1 MMKNLF
7 GLTLE
12 DLEKIV
18 IDEFKE
24 PKFRAK
30 QIFKWLYSSYVKNI
44 DEMTNLSLSLR
55 DKLKSKYYISHL
67 QLEKKFVE
75 KGSNTTKFLLKTE
88 DDILIESVLLTY
100 ETGSTLCV
108 STQAGCR
115 MGCVFCESGKC
126 GLLRN
131 LTKGEILNEIYL
143 VNEIEDIK
151 VSNIVLMGSGEPLD
165 NYDEVVGFLKLV
177 MDKDTLN
184 MSKRSITLSTCGLK
198 DKIYLLAD
206 SGLDINLALSLH
218 APFHEMRESMMP
230 VERANN
236 IDDVLQA
243 TFYYRFKTGR
253 RITYEYCLIEGKN
266 DTIECI
272 EKLYELF
279 KDTDGLI
286 NVIGVNDNSKKTV
299 DDKYIHV
306 FVNKLRKKGINV
318 TLRRRLGSSIN
329 AACGQL
335 RSRYLNKEV

>member
-1 MMKNLF
+1 MENLF
-7 GLTLE
+7 GKTLD

-18 IDEFKE
+18 IDEFNE
-24 PKFRAK
+24 SKFRAK
-30 QIFKWLYSSYVKNI
+30 QIFKWIYSSYVKDI
-44 DEMTNLSLSLR
+44 DAMTNLSLNLR
-55 DKLKSKYYISHL
+55 DKLKNKYYISHL

-100 ETGSTLCV
+100 ESGSTLCV

-131 LTKGEILNEIYL
+131 LKKGEILNEIYL
-143 VNEIEDIK
+143 VNELENIK

-165 NYDEVVGFLKLV
+165 NYDEVIGFLKLV

-184 MSKRSITLSTCGLK
+184 ISKRSITLSTCGLK

-230 VERANN
+230 VEKANN
-236 IDDVLQA
+236 IEDVLQA

-272 EKLYELF
+272 NKLYELF

-286 NVIGVNDNSKKTV
+286 NVIGVNDNSKKLV
-299 DDKYIHV
+299 SDKYIHV

>member
-1 MMKNLF
+1 MENLF
-7 GLTLE
+7 GKTLD

-18 IDEFKE
+18 IDEFNE

-30 QIFKWLYSSYVKNI
+30 QIFKWIYSSYVKDI
-44 DEMTNLSLSLR
+44 DAMTNLSLNLR
-55 DKLKSKYYISHL
+55 DKLKNRYYISHL

-100 ETGSTLCV
+100 ESGSTLCV

-131 LTKGEILNEIYL
+131 LKKGEILNEIYL
-143 VNEIEDIK
+143 VNELENIK

-165 NYDEVVGFLKLV
+165 NYDEVIGFLKLV

-206 SGLDINLALSLH
+206 SGLDVNLALSLH

-230 VERANN
+230 VEKANH
-236 IDDVLQA
+236 IEDVLQA

-272 EKLYELF
+272 NKLYELF

-286 NVIGVNDNSKKTV
+286 NVIGVNDNSKKLV
-299 DDKYIHV
+299 SDKYIHV

>member
-1 MMKNLF
+1 MKNLF

-12 DLEKIV
+12 DLENIV
-18 IDEFKE
+18 IDEFRE

-100 ETGSTLCV
+100 EAGSTLCV

-165 NYDEVVGFLKLV
+165 NYDEVIGFLELV

-236 IDDVLQA
+236 IGDVLQA
-243 TFYYRFKTGR
+243 TLYYRFKTGR

-286 NVIGVNDNSKKTV
+286 NVIGVNDNSQKKV

>member
-1 MMKNLF
+1 MENLF

-30 QIFKWLYSSYVKNI
+30 QIFKWIYSSYVKNI

-100 ETGSTLCV
+100 EAGSTLCV

-165 NYDEVVGFLKLV
+165 NYDEVIGFLKLV

>member
-44 DEMTNLSLSLR
+44 DEMTNLSLDLR

-100 ETGSTLCV
+100 EAGSTLCV

-165 NYDEVVGFLKLV
+165 NYDEVIGFLKLV

-184 MSKRSITLSTCGLK
+184 MSKRSITVSTCGLK

>member
-1 MMKNLF
+1 MTNLF
-7 GLTLE
+7 GLTLSEIE
-12 DLEKIV
+12 DIV
-18 IDEFKE
+18 INEFKE

-30 QIFKWLYSSYVKNI
+30 QIYKWVYSSYVKNI
-44 DEMTNLSLSLR
+44 DEMTNLSLKLR
-55 DKLKSKYYISHL
+55 DKLKENYYIGHL
-67 QLEKKFVE
+67 RIEKKFVE
-75 KGSNTTKFLLKTE
+75 EESLTTKFLLKTE
-88 DDILIESVLLTY
+88 DDILIESVLLKY
-100 ETGSTLCV
+100 EAGATLCV

-131 LTKGEILNEIYL
+131 LKKGEILNEIY
-143 VNEIEDIK
+143 VVSEEEGIK
-151 VSNIVLMGSGEPLD
+151 ISNIVLMGSGEPLD
-165 NYDEVVGFLKLV
+165 NYDEVIGFLKLA

-230 VERANN
+230 VEKANY
-236 IDDVLQA
+236 IEDVLQA

-266 DTIECI
+266 DTIDCI
-272 EKLYELF
+272 NKLYELF

-286 NVIGVNDNSKKTV
+286 NVIGVNDNSKNLV
-299 DDKYIHV
+299 SDKYIHV
-306 FVNKLRKKGINV
+306 FVNRLRKKGINV

>member
-1 MMKNLF
+1 MENLF

-67 QLEKKFVE
+67 QLEKRFVE

-100 ETGSTLCV
+100 EAGSTLCV

-165 NYDEVVGFLKLV
+165 NYDEVIGFLKLV

>member
-1 MMKNLF
+1 MENLF
-7 GLTLE
+7 GKTLD

-18 IDEFKE
+18 IDEFNE

-30 QIFKWLYSSYVKNI
+30 QIFKWIYSSYVKDI
-44 DEMTNLSLSLR
+44 DAMTNLSLNLR
-55 DKLKSKYYISHL
+55 DKLKNRYYISHL

-100 ETGSTLCV
+100 ESGSTLCV

-131 LTKGEILNEIYL
+131 LKKGEILNEIYL
-143 VNEIEDIK
+143 VNELENIK

-165 NYDEVVGFLKLV
+165 NYDEVIGFLKLV

-206 SGLDINLALSLH
+206 SGLDVNLALSLH

-230 VERANN
+230 VEKANN
-236 IDDVLQA
+236 IEDVLQA

-272 EKLYELF
+272 NKLYELF

-286 NVIGVNDNSKKTV
+286 NVIGVNDNSKKLV
-299 DDKYIHV
+299 SDKYIHV

>member
-100 ETGSTLCV
+100 EAGSTLCV

-165 NYDEVVGFLKLV
+165 NYDEVIGFLKLV

-218 APFHEMRESMMP
+218 APFHEMREY
-230 VERANN
+230 
-236 IDDVLQA
+236 D
-243 TFYYRFKTGR
+243 
-253 RITYEYCLIEGKN
+253 
-266 DTIECI
+266 
-272 EKLYELF
+272 
-279 KDTDGLI
+279 
-286 NVIGVNDNSKKTV
+286 
-299 DDKYIHV
+299 
-306 FVNKLRKKGINV
+306 
-318 TLRRRLGSSIN
+318 
-329 AACGQL
+329 ACGK
-335 RSRYLNKEV
+335 SK

>member
-1 MMKNLF
+1 
-7 GLTLE
+7 
-12 DLEKIV
+12 
-18 IDEFKE
+18 
-24 PKFRAK
+24 
-30 QIFKWLYSSYVKNI
+30 
-44 DEMTNLSLSLR
+44 
-55 DKLKSKYYISHL
+55 
-67 QLEKKFVE
+67 
-75 KGSNTTKFLLKTE
+75 
-88 DDILIESVLLTY
+88 
-100 ETGSTLCV
+100 
-108 STQAGCR
+108 
-115 MGCVFCESGKC
+115 
-126 GLLRN
+126 
-131 LTKGEILNEIYL
+131 
-143 VNEIEDIK
+143 
-151 VSNIVLMGSGEPLD
+151 MGSGEPLD
-165 NYDEVVGFLKLV
+165 NYDEVIVFLKLV

>member
-100 ETGSTLCV
+100 EAGSTLCV

-165 NYDEVVGFLKLV
+165 NYDEVIGFLKLV

-230 VERANN
+230 VEKANN

-272 EKLYELF
+272 NRLYELF

-286 NVIGVNDNSKKTV
+286 NVIGVNDNSKETV
-299 DDKYIHV
+299 NDKYIHI

>member
-100 ETGSTLCV
+100 EAGSTLCV

-165 NYDEVVGFLKLV
+165 NYDEVIGFLKLV

-230 VERANN
+230 VEKANN

-272 EKLYELF
+272 NKLYELF

-286 NVIGVNDNSKKTV
+286 NVIGVNDNSKETV
-299 DDKYIHV
+299 NDKYIHI

>member
-1 MMKNLF
+1 MKNLF

-100 ETGSTLCV
+100 EAGSTLCV

-165 NYDEVVGFLKLV
+165 NYDEVVGFLELV

-206 SGLDINLALSLH
+206 SGLDVNLALSLH

-236 IDDVLQA
+236 IEDVLQA

>member
-1 MMKNLF
+1 
-7 GLTLE
+7 
-12 DLEKIV
+12 
-18 IDEFKE
+18 
-24 PKFRAK
+24 
-30 QIFKWLYSSYVKNI
+30 
-44 DEMTNLSLSLR
+44 
-55 DKLKSKYYISHL
+55 
-67 QLEKKFVE
+67 
-75 KGSNTTKFLLKTE
+75 
-88 DDILIESVLLTY
+88 
-100 ETGSTLCV
+100 
-108 STQAGCR
+108 

-165 NYDEVVGFLKLV
+165 NYDEVVGFLELV

-230 VERANN
+230 VEKANN
-236 IDDVLQA
+236 IEDVLQS

-286 NVIGVNDNSKKTV
+286 NVIGVNDNSQKKV

>member
-1 MMKNLF
+1 MKNLF

-100 ETGSTLCV
+100 EAGSTLCV

-165 NYDEVVGFLKLV
+165 NYDEVIGFLKLV

-230 VERANN
+230 VEKANN

-272 EKLYELF
+272 NRLYELF

-286 NVIGVNDNSKKTV
+286 NVIGVNDNSKETV
-299 DDKYIHV
+299 NDKYIHI

>member
-44 DEMTNLSLSLR
+44 DEMTNLSLDLR

-165 NYDEVVGFLKLV
+165 NYDEVIGFLKLV